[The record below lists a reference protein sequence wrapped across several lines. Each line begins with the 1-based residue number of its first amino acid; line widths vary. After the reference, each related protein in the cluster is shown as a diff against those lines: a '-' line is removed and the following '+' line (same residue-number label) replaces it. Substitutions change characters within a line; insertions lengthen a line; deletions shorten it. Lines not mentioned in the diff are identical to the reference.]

1 MSKTKTQISPS
12 DWAAVEIENL
22 GKYGF
27 RPVCAASAKTLRKA
41 ATRMRQIEKFF
52 AQHPNAWLQG
62 DEIVKTESDI
72 QAATGE
78 AFQVCF
84 AGAMRNAKKIG
95 LKLDPLN
102 HVPKQEI
109 ESLTDVVIRSND
121 KAPSL
126 EHFRMFLRHF
136 ADLLEQ
142 YAAVV
147 PPKVRDRVEASP
159 VWLKMGPNWV
169 NLDPVWVKMTEHK
182 ATQLRKRHLQVKAY
196 KDRNKVIAQ
205 GVKADKTLKGLGKK
219 SLVESGK

>member
-1 MSKTKTQISPS
+1 MSKTKTKISPS
-12 DWAAVEIENL
+12 DWAAVEIEVL
-22 GKYGF
+22 GIYCWHIVSEASAKALGG
-27 RPVCAASAKTLRKA
+27 SAKTLRKA

-52 AQHPNAWLQG
+52 AQHPNAWIQG

-84 AGAMRNAKKIG
+84 LGAMRNAKKIG
-95 LKLDPLN
+95 LKLDPLG
-102 HVPKQEI
+102 HVRKRAIARLAEG
-109 ESLTDVVIRSND
+109 VVLSND
-121 KAPSL
+121 GAPSL
-126 EHFRMFLRHF
+126 VHFRMFLRHF

-147 PPKVRDRVEASP
+147 PPQGHELSEV
-159 VWLKMGPNWV
+159 
-169 NLDPVWVKMTEHK
+169 DPVWVKMTEHK
-182 ATQLRKRHLQVKAY
+182 AAQLRKRRLQVKAY